1 MSPMRRTLLSLVVV
15 VGLVSQAWA
24 RSEKT
29 LAYPRDTVWPTAV
42 RFLVVDEDA
51 KVIEKDADAGYV
63 LFEIRDE
70 GKRYRGSLEVLTIK
84 TDGRSSVRFVI
95 SIPDRPSWMEIAML
109 QRLERKLRS
118 ELGSPNTT
126 PSKPPAPKDA
136 PKDPP
141 KDPPKDAPKEP
152 REKDPYEGGPP
163 VSPTP

>member
-1 MSPMRRTLLSLVVV
+1 MSPMRRTLLSLVIV

-29 LAYPRDTVWPTAV
+29 LAYPRDAVWPTTV

-70 GKRYRGSLEVLTIK
+70 GKLYRGSLEVLTIK
-84 TDGRSSVRFVI
+84 SDGRSSVRFVI

-118 ELGSPNTT
+118 ELGSPNTAPT
-126 PSKPPAPKDA
+126 KPPKEAPKDA
-136 PKDPP
+136 P

-152 REKDPYEGGPP
+152 RDKDPYEGGPP

>member
-1 MSPMRRTLLSLVVV
+1 MSPMRRTLLSLAIVVA
-15 VGLVSQAWA
+15 LISQAWA

-29 LAYPRDTVWPTAV
+29 LAYPRDTVWPTTV
-42 RFLVVDEDA
+42 RFLVVDESA

-70 GKRYRGSLEVLTIK
+70 GKLYRGSLEVLTIK
-84 TDGRSSVRFVI
+84 VDGRSSVRFVI

-109 QRLERKLRS
+109 QRLERKLRT
-118 ELGSPNTT
+118 ELGSPNTAPPPKT
-126 PSKPPAPKDA
+126 PPKDA

-141 KDPPKDAPKEP
+141 KDPPKPAPKD
-152 REKDPYEGGPP
+152 DPYEGGPP